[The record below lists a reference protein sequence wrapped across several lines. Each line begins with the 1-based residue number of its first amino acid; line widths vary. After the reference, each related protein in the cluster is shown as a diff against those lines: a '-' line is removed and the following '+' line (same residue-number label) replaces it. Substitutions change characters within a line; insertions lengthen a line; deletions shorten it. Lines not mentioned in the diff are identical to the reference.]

1 MSVESLKA
9 FAKKVVE
16 DEELKKKAKAVG
28 MENADGLVA
37 LAKEN
42 GFDVSKQDF
51 EEVSKEAQS
60 SGELNEDDLEQVAGG
75 VVAAGVA
82 AAAGVV
88 AAGAAVTQTTT
99 SSGW

>member
-9 FAKKVVE
+9 FSKKVVE
-16 DEELKKKAKAVG
+16 DEELKKKAKEVG
-28 MENADGLVA
+28 MENVDGLVA

-51 EEVSKEAQS
+51 EEAAKEAQS

-75 VVAAGVA
+75 AVTVGAAVAGVT
-82 AAAGVV
+82 AGT
-88 AAGAAVTQTTT
+88 AVTQTTQAG
-99 SSGW
+99 GW